1 MKNDINENKALS
13 QTSVITR
20 LFRLQITR
28 TITSNPEWFEIM
40 AISETDAQTK
50 YYLMNPSHFIVWTV
64 DSLNEL

>member
-1 MKNDINENKALS
+1 MIEAQNPQFC
-13 QTSVITR
+13 QTDVITR

-40 AISETDAQTK
+40 ATSETEAQTK
-50 YYLMNPSHFIVWTV
+50 YYSMNPSHFIIWTV